1 MLIPEMPVRR
11 GAAGSVG
18 AYVATNLYEGRQLFD
33 VLADE
38 WVERR
43 RDDYPNLLGLLA
55 CDEVVRTALVA
66 R

>member
-1 MLIPEMPVRR
+1 MTVPEMPIRR
-11 GAAGSVG
+11 GAAGTIGS
-18 AYVATNLYEGRQLFD
+18 YVATNVYEGRALFD

-55 CDEVVRTALVA
+55 CDEVVRAALAA